1 MNIMTKKSKTV
12 QIKGKHY
19 LILKDELKNME
30 KLGFSEKSSKQNIEQ
45 LESVG
50 LAEVIEFKGEKYIR
64 ILEP

>member
-1 MNIMTKKSKTV
+1 MTKKSKTV